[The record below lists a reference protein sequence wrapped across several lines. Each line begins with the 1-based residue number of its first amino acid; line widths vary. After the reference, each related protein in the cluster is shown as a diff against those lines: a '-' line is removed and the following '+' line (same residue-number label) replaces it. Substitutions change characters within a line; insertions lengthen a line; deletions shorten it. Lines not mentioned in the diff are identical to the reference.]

1 MGDIS
6 QRYPG
11 VKRIAVCIK
20 EYKEIGYF
28 RVNLLEIVG
37 IVESSEY
44 TNHNLTIIMNQAGVT
59 WHFIKDKQDK
69 KSYSSFIKFFDDHFR
84 EL

>member
-20 EYKEIGYF
+20 EYKEVGYF
-28 RVNLLEIVG
+28 RVSLLEIVG
-37 IVESSEY
+37 IVESNEY
-44 TNHNLTIIMNQAGVT
+44 LNQDLTIIINKEGTT

-69 KSYSSFIKFFDDHFR
+69 RSYSSFIKFFDDHFR
-84 EL
+84 EI